1 MKYKVLTSL
10 VIYGL
15 FISTLNAYT
24 FSSVADFDAHNTVIT
39 GENIVINGGSA
50 HDIYSLSHLRQIAG
64 SDIEIHIAGTAATL
78 SVDNSFRSNNVFGTT
93 IVMEHNSTNIRFDED
108 FLYGLSGEL
117 DDLVRFTFPID
128 DDKIAFVYEEND
140 SGMFVYDFGTCTNGH
155 DTCIYRRYSAAYL
168 AEHQESLGLTGI
180 SSIVQYAP
188 QVLLR
193 PVSTIN
199 QHELFDVYNFTDDY
213 FVSVVPEYYNARDFN
228 DMGLRLNAGTK
239 VTGRLFVGASAYLST
254 ANFKYGVDDFYYAV
268 YGGNLR
274 FLYELNDLMFV
285 RGVGGLSVA
294 KIKSDVANNTN
305 VFSSYAGADLGAK
318 FGFESGLY
326 LSPFVGFGTTNAHVL
341 GVHDNVYLLH
351 TGTDVGF
358 KYFLDGVTY
367 SYNLRAGVNTGGY
380 MDASVGIGA
389 WTVADKIGGGVSIGV
404 VDTEFGWSGKFSAN
418 VRFAF

>member
-10 VIYGL
+10 GL
-15 FISTLNAYT
+15 FGLCVPVMADAVSVNAPGDLDSLSIPTNEDIY
-24 FSSVADFDAHNTVIT
+24 
-39 GENIVINGGSA
+39 INGNGT
-50 HDIYSLSHLRQIAG
+50 YSLAQLRNIAG
-64 SDIEIHIAGTAATL
+64 DGITITVNGTYVIL
-78 SVDNSFRSNNVFGTT
+78 SVDNSFLGNEEKIFGTDLD
-93 IVMEHNSTNIRFDED
+93 IQNNNANILLDDD
-108 FLYGLSGEL
+108 FLSGISGENSNL
-117 DDLVRFTFPID
+117 LQMHFID
-128 DDKIAFVYEEND
+128 MDRKPFLMNSSYDY
-140 SGMFVYDFGTCTNGH
+140 VYDWVNCGTNDYCVA
-155 DTCIYRRYSAAYL
+155 RRYSAAYL
-168 AEHQESLGLTGI
+168 AAHQESLGLTGI

-254 ANFKYGVDDFYYAV
+254 ANFKYGIDDFDYAV